1 MNILV
6 IGGAGKLGKAVMH
19 EGALRKHVLM
29 APYHN
34 RTIRFSLD
42 ITNHAECIQ
51 QIVEN
56 DWQPRLV
63 INCSAYN
70 NVDGAETGPGRSE
83 AYATNSIGPA
93 NLASA
98 CALAKIPLVHV
109 STDYVFDGFDRGRGA
124 AELIA
129 YKEIT
134 YPNPLSQYGI
144 SKFLGEINVGT
155 IQPESWVFRTSGLF
169 GINGEGLPLTIFRE
183 MKKNRDLNFS
193 CDSVFCPTWAP
204 ELARVIFDCVEKPVP
219 FGIYH
224 ACGESCSPY
233 ALANRVAA
241 CFDWSEHSFKI
252 NAVSM
257 DEANKGR
264 FAKRPRLA
272 AMFCGKLIA
281 AHVTPPQGI
290 TVISSDMFEKE

>member
-6 IGGAGKLGKAVMH
+6 IGGNGKLGKAVMRA
-19 EGALRKHVLM
+19 GAPRKHALI
-29 APYHN
+29 APYHSN
-34 RTIRFSLD
+34 LD

-56 DWQPRLV
+56 DWQLRLV

-98 CALAKIPLVHV
+98 CAHAKIPLVHI
-109 STDYVFDGFDRGRGA
+109 STDYVFDG
-124 AELIA
+124 IA
-129 YKEIT
+129 WSGNEEEHHT
-134 YPNPLSQYGI
+134 YEEYATPNPISEYGR
-144 SKFLGEINVGT
+144 SKFLGELNVRT

-183 MKKNRDLNFS
+183 MKENRELNFS
-193 CDSVFCPTWAP
+193 SDSVFCPTWAP

-224 ACGESCSPY
+224 ACGEQCSPY
-233 ALANRVAA
+233 YFAKRVAA
-241 CFDWSEHSFKI
+241 CYWSEYSSKI
-252 NAVSM
+252 NAISM

-272 AMFCGKLIA
+272 AMFCGKLIS
-281 AHVTPPQGI
+281 AHIAPPRGI
-290 TVISSDMFEKE
+290 TVISAELFGQGEDA